1 MCAYQ
6 YRHRSLKGT
15 ECIYLP
21 PDSLICHPDDMASVC
36 PEWSAME
43 GFYLP
48 IDMAYNA
55 EPSMWNERK
64 RKK

>member
-1 MCAYQ
+1 M
-6 YRHRSLKGT
+6 H
-15 ECIYLP
+15 IPP